1 MKFLNFLFQIEMVS
15 KWSYSNP
22 NNCFQTTDK
31 HARAFVVKGE
41 NGYDGQLRFVDVRD
55 GKEKIVS
62 AVKELVQEKLAVD
75 NNNSSSSEEFT
86 LTHPSVLT
94 NKLREE
100 FEFPDPDMGIICS
113 SIYNVYGYPP
123 WEIRYTEFVLLPD
136 LQDVNI
142 RNFRECLAVFNK
154 KEQRKGK

>member
-1 MKFLNFLFQIEMVS
+1 MK
-15 KWSYSNP
+15 
-22 NNCFQTTDK
+22 
-31 HARAFVVKGE
+31 AE
-41 NGYDGQLRFVDVRD
+41 NGYVGKLRFVDVLD

-62 AVKELVQEKLAVD
+62 AVKELLQEKLAID
-75 NNNSSSSEEFT
+75 NNNSSSGEEFT

-94 NKLREE
+94 SKLREE

-113 SIYNVYGYPP
+113 QFYNIYGYPP

-142 RNFRECLAVFNK
+142 RNFRECFALFNK